1 MMVVVCYDVDTKKRE
16 GQRRLRRVAKT
27 CLNFGQRV
35 QDSVFECLVEPV
47 QFTDLKNKLA
57 KEYNAQEDSLRFYF
71 LGKNWKNRVEHMG
84 TKEPV
89 DLEGP
94 LVI

>member
-1 MMVVVCYDVDTKKRE
+1 MMVVVCYDVDTTKKE
-16 GQRRLRRVAKT
+16 GRRRLRRVAKT

-35 QDSVFECLVEPV
+35 QDSVFECLVEPA
-47 QFTDLKNKLA
+47 QFVDLKNKLG
-57 KEYNAQEDSLRFYF
+57 KEYSAQEDSLRFYF

-84 TKEPV
+84 TKEPL
-89 DLEGP
+89 DLEGL